1 MTTNEKVEEF
11 AIKVIQW
18 VGSPVSLIIHTVIF
32 FIFFVLFFFVDTQKL
47 LLVLTTLVSLEAI
60 YLSILIQ
67 MSVNYQAKR
76 LSNIQ
81 RDVEEIQENVE
92 EIQENVEDIQEEM
105 EEDGEDVGG

>member
-1 MTTNEKVEEF
+1 MNNKEKVEDL

-18 VGSPVSLIIHTVIF
+18 VGSPISLIIHTVIF
-32 FIFFVLFFFVDTQKL
+32 GIFLVLFFFVDVQKL

-67 MSVNYQAKR
+67 MSVNYQAKK
-76 LSNIQ
+76 LNSVASDVEKIQ
-81 RDVEEIQENVE
+81 EDVEEIQENVE
-92 EIQENVEDIQEEM
+92 EIQEEM